1 MIRHLAVVLMA
12 LGSLGAS
19 GMPATAGSPTPRAT
33 ATEPIVPTVLPTTP
47 PGLDRRLADDYRNA
61 LTRQGFQIV
70 SLIITDTRAA
80 RGLRRAEITYRT
92 RGASLTA
99 VRPEV
104 VRLLGPGANPRLA
117 LDQIAIRPLRSDGR
131 PLGIITV
138 SVADL
143 DRWLKAQMPDTEF
156 YRRWTL
162 TGPGR

>member
-1 MIRHLAVVLMA
+1 MA
-12 LGSLGAS
+12 LCSLDTLGV
-19 GMPATAGSPTPRAT
+19 PATAAAPIPQAT
-33 ATEPIVPTVLPTTP
+33 RTEPLVPTVLPTTP
-47 PGLDRRLADDYRNA
+47 PGLDRRLADDYRRA
-61 LTRQGFQIV
+61 LARQGFQIV

-92 RGASLTA
+92 GGASLSA

-117 LDQIAIRPLRSDGR
+117 LDQIVVRPIRANGS
-131 PLGIITV
+131 PLGVITV

-143 DRWLKAQMPDTEF
+143 DRWLKAQMPDAEF
-156 YRRWTL
+156 YSRWAL